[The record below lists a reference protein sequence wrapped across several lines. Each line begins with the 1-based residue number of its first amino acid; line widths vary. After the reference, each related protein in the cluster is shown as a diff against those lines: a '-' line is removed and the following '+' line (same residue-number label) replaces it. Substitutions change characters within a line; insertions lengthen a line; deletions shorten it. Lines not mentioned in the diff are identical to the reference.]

1 MTIPRDPNQIDP
13 RPVDPLIQDPPIIQ
27 DPIVDETTHS
37 TAERNEMRRAES
49 SWGMLPG
56 LVGIVILVA
65 LGFMIFGGGNE
76 TSTPTQTRSTD
87 VQTPATTPKTTPT
100 QPQ

>member
-1 MTIPRDPNQIDP
+1 MNIPRDNLPRDPNDIDP
-13 RPVDPLIQDPPIIQ
+13 RPADPLAQEPLSGG
-27 DPIVDETTHS
+27 ETRS

-56 LVGIVILVA
+56 LVGIVIVIA
-65 LGFMIFGGGNE
+65 LGWMIFSGGND
-76 TSTPTQTRSTD
+76 TSTPGRTTSTD
-87 VQTPATTPKTTPT
+87 VQTPATTPKTTPA

>member
-13 RPVDPLIQDPPIIQ
+13 RPADPLIQ

-37 TAERNEMRRAES
+37 TAERNEMRRAEGG
-49 SWGMLPG
+49 WGIVPG
-56 LVGIVILVA
+56 LVGIAIVIA
-65 LGFMIFGGGNE
+65 LGLMLFTGGND
-76 TSTPTQTRSTD
+76 TSTPTQTKSTD